1 MPFKDANKQRECAK
15 EWARKQRKTANS
27 GKKIELPQDFKL
39 ETARDLTLVIET
51 VINEVLQ
58 AKMEAAVRGRCI
70 AQLVQTAI
78 KLLEAGEV
86 EDRLTKLEA
95 RLDPATLSRSRG

>member
-1 MPFKDANKQRECAK
+1 MGYKDADKQREYAR
-15 EWARKQRKTANS
+15 EWAAKQRKKAS
-27 GKKIELPQDFKL
+27 AGKNKIELSEDFNFKL
-39 ETARDLTLVIET
+39 ETAHDLTLVIET

-78 KLLEAGEV
+78 KLLEVGEV
-86 EDRLTKLEA
+86 EDRIAKRE
-95 RLDPATLSRSRG
+95 SR